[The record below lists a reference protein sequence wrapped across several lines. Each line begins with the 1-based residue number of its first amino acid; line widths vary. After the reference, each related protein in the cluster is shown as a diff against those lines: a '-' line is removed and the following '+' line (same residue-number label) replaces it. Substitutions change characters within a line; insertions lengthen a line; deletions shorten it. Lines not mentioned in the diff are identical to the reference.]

1 MRTLEEE
8 KSMEK
13 YIEGMIQDE
22 VARLLDVKESNFIEV
37 AKSFGFKNIEKSLES
52 EEDKME
58 LAYEI
63 AEKLVEERI

>member
-37 AKSFGFKNIEKSLES
+37 AKSFGFKNVEKSLES

>member
-1 MRTLEEE
+1 
-8 KSMEK
+8 MEK

-37 AKSFGFKNIEKSLES
+37 AKSFGFKNVEKSLES

>member
-1 MRTLEEE
+1 
-8 KSMEK
+8 MEK